1 MINKV
6 LAKEFAAETPFV
18 NFLVAMG
25 VHMYRSGQQV
35 ELELGG
41 GDL

>member
-1 MINKV
+1 MIKV
-6 LAKEFAAETPFV
+6 LAKEFAAEISFI
-18 NFLVAMG
+18 NFLVAMS

-41 GDL
+41 GDS

>member
-1 MINKV
+1 MIEI

-18 NFLVAMG
+18 NFIIAMG

-41 GDL
+41 SDS